1 MGAAESCGSGRAS
14 SEDQPPGEGQL
25 VPDRVGPGRP
35 RSQSPECFVS
45 LKSYI
50 CAIL

>member
-1 MGAAESCGSGRAS
+1 MGAAESCSSVRAS
-14 SEDQPPGEGQL
+14 SEDQPLGEGQL
-25 VPDRVGPGRP
+25 VPDCVGSVRP